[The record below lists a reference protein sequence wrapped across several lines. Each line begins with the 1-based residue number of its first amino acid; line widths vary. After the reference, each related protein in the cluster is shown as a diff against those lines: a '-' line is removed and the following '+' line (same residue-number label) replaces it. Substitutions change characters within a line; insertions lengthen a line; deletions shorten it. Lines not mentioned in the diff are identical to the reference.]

1 MSQHH
6 RLRTATVALAGAAL
20 LTVGAAAL
28 ETPEATAAPGGPAVT
43 KVDHPFDFGGE
54 EQTDEDKDD
63 EKDEPAEHAEK
74 AEQNGGDV
82 ATKVIDMLTGNA
94 GEAIEFLGGVVKC
107 TLNVATDAV
116 KCDM

>member
-28 ETPEATAAPGGPAVT
+28 ATPEATAAPGGPAVT
-43 KVDHPFDFGGE
+43 QVDHPFDFGGE
-54 EQTDEDKDD
+54 EQTDED

-74 AEQNGGDV
+74 AEKNGGDV
-82 ATKVIDMLTGNA
+82 ATKVIDLLTGNA

-116 KCDM
+116 ECDM